1 MIRKMKILFIKIEQ
15 KRRSKMSDSFF
26 IWTIYS
32 FTVFEPI
39 SLSSR
44 EIDLRYTPFFTHYV
58 TNEKTSF
65 DTGHF

>member
-1 MIRKMKILFIKIEQ
+1 
-15 KRRSKMSDSFF
+15 MSDSFF